1 MNILVT
7 GGAGYIGSV
16 LVPLF
21 LSQNFKVTVLDNF
34 FFNQEFNKELQKN
47 KNFSLIKGDVRD
59 EQLITSIISKFD
71 VVVPLAALVGA
82 PLCDKYKIEAEE
94 VNFKSIIFLKN
105 SLSKDQMIILPVSNS
120 GYGIGKEGEL
130 CTELSPLRPISLYG
144 KTKVAAEEVLMDRE
158 NSISFRLA
166 TVFGMS
172 FRMRIDLL
180 VNHFIYKALKD
191 KKIKIFE
198 GHFKRNY
205 VHIADVARVFL
216 FAIENFQSLKNNT
229 YNFGLED
236 ANLSKIELANK
247 IKTFLSDFQILESNE
262 GKDPDKRNYIVSNKK
277 ILSSG
282 FRFKNS
288 LDNGIPEVISGLK
301 DLPNNKINS
310 NV

>member
-16 LVPLF
+16 LVPEL
-21 LSQNFKVTVLDNF
+21 LKKKYNVTVIDNYF
-34 FFNQEFNKELQKN
+34 FSQQALKN
-47 KNFSLIKGDVRD
+47 IKLSNFSLIKGDVRD
-59 EQLITSIISKFD
+59 ASLINSIIKKFD
-71 VVVPLAALVGA
+71 IIIPLAALVGA
-82 PLCDKYKIEAEE
+82 PLCDLKTKEANEI
-94 VNFKSIIFLKN
+94 NFESILSMKK
-105 SLSKDQMIILPVSNS
+105 SLSKEQWILLPVTNS
-120 GYGIGKEGEL
+120 GYGIGKEGEF
-130 CTELSPLRPISLYG
+130 CTESSPLNPISLYG
-144 KTKVAAEEVLMDRE
+144 KTKVAAEKVVMDRE

-172 FRMRIDLL
+172 ERMRIDLL
-180 VNHFIYKALKD
+180 VNHFIYKALID

-216 FAIENFQSLKNNT
+216 FAIENFKSLKNNT
-229 YNFGLED
+229 YNFGLEN

-247 IKTFLSDFQILESNE
+247 IKTFLSDFEILESKE
-262 GKDPDKRNYIVSNKK
+262 GNDPDKRNYIVSNKK

-282 FRFKNS
+282 FEFKNS
-288 LDNGIPEVISGLK
+288 LDNGIPEVIAGLRG
-301 DLPNNKINS
+301 LPNNKINS

>member
-16 LVPLF
+16 LIPEL
-21 LSQNFKVTVLDNF
+21 LKKNYNVTVIDNYF
-34 FFNQEFNKELQKN
+34 FSQSTLKN
-47 KNFSLIKGDVRD
+47 IKLNNFSLIKGDVRD
-59 EQLITSIISKFD
+59 LILINQIIKKFD
-71 VVVPLAALVGA
+71 IIIPLAALVGA
-82 PLCDKYKIEAEE
+82 PLCDLKKKEASE
-94 VNFKSIIFLKN
+94 VNFESIVSMKKL
-105 SLSKDQMIILPVSNS
+105 LSKDQQIILPVTNS

-130 CTELSPLRPISLYG
+130 CTESSPLNPISLYG
-144 KTKVAAEEVLMDRE
+144 KTKVAAEKEIMDRE

-172 FRMRIDLL
+172 DRMRIDLL

-205 VHIADVARVFL
+205 VHIGDIARVFL

-229 YNFGLED
+229 YNFGLEN

-247 IKTFLSDFQILESNE
+247 IKTFLNDFEILESNE

-282 FRFKNS
+282 FKFKNS

-301 DLPNNKINS
+301 HLPNNKINS